1 MQAKMN
7 YSWNIRTLRNE
18 SSEIT
23 RIVNEANEIID
34 KVNSNIASY
43 IRLILIE
50 VGTLFELF

>member
-34 KVNSNIASY
+34 KVNSKIASY

-50 VGTLFELF
+50 VGTLFEFF

>member
-1 MQAKMN
+1 MN

>member
-34 KVNSNIASY
+34 KVNSNVASY